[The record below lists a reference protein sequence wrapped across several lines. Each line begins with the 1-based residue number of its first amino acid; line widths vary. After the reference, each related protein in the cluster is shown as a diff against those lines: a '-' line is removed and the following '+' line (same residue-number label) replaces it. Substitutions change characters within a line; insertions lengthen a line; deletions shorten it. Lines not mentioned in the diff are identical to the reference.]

1 MFGWAGVAV
10 VLLSSAM
17 AFSPDSGKKED
28 RARELVQDVCTSCHD
43 LARVKAQALSK
54 EEWAGLIKGMLSE
67 GAPVSDEEM
76 DLIVNYL
83 AQHYGYKSAKGAA
96 RTNVSPERTDRAA
109 LRFARFEWMKD
120 GK

>member
-1 MFGWAGVAV
+1 MIRWAGVGLWI
-10 VLLSSAM
+10 VLSA
-17 AFSPDSGKKED
+17 AFASSPDSSKQEE
-28 RARELVQDVCTSCHD
+28 RAKQLVLDVCTSCHD

-83 AQHYGYKSAKGAA
+83 AQHFGYKSAKGAA
-96 RTNVSPERTDRAA
+96 RAN
-109 LRFARFEWMKD
+109 
-120 GK
+120 

>member
-1 MFGWAGVAV
+1 V
-10 VLLSSAM
+10 VLLSSTAM
-17 AFSPDSGKKED
+17 ASSPDSSKKEE

-43 LARVKAQALSK
+43 LARVKAQSLSK

-83 AQHYGYKSAKGAA
+83 AQHFGYKSAKGAA
-96 RTNVSPERTDRAA
+96 RTNILEEKIAPRSV
-109 LRFARFEWMKD
+109 LRVFEWTKD